1 MRGCVRLC
9 KAVQGC
15 APVLCPWG
23 IANYPFSKLLFILWE
38 FSLGIMG
45 IFTRNIIQA
54 WHPRGT
60 DLNRPRL
67 LEWDYPLMSFENLSQ
82 NLRVEVKK
90 CKREHKKNM
99 HIKKIS
105 PIKFSCSNPFPT
117 HPQPAFG
124 RRVRE
129 VRLAKRL
136 KVSTD
141 RSQTWALRRGR
152 LLRISVEVGNIVVE
166 GSSRS

>member
-1 MRGCVRLC
+1 LVNPGFGVIRGYARLRKAVHGCAWLC

-23 IANYPFSKLLFILWE
+23 IANYPFSKLLYILCE

-67 LEWDYPLMSFENLSQ
+67 LEWDYPFDVSWEL
-82 NLRVEVKK
+82 
-90 CKREHKKNM
+90 
-99 HIKKIS
+99 IT
-105 PIKFSCSNPFPT
+105 KFW
-117 HPQPAFG
+117 G
-124 RRVRE
+124 
-129 VRLAKRL
+129 
-136 KVSTD
+136 
-141 RSQTWALRRGR
+141 
-152 LLRISVEVGNIVVE
+152 
-166 GSSRS
+166 